1 VYWLYSDDARG
12 WTGRPPS
19 EKQAAS
25 EQLAAATE
33 KVYARWGGNASTF
46 TAGRD
51 QVELRDGVFVVL
63 RQAAGDTPVVLIAT
77 AAFAE
82 RHWLAAS
89 RSAVH
94 TSHIDVTL
102 GVIRADSPGATAPS
116 NGKWTVW
123 RSPADTGL
131 PWSIAARTREPIP
144 ETRAFTVRRRLLVS
158 GLVLLATVV
167 FIASYFV
174 MRGISRELALA
185 RLQSD
190 FVAAVSHE
198 FRTPLTSLR
207 QFTDMLKDNPDLGPE
222 RRRLAYDVQS
232 RSTDRLMRLVESLLD
247 LGKMEAA
254 APAIAPTLQDC
265 ADLIGGVVRDF
276 RTETA
281 ATGQTVDFSAAGR
294 AMAMVDAEALT
305 RAVRNLLDNAVKYS
319 PGHEPVEV
327 NVRGSH
333 DEVTIRVADHGIGIP
348 ADERARIF
356 SKFHRGEQARRRGIK
371 GTGIGLALVA
381 EIVRAHRGRVSVDS
395 AEGTGSVFTITL
407 PAAGDHTHRP
417 VSMDTSLAWPES

>member
-1 VYWLYSDDARG
+1 
-12 WTGRPPS
+12 
-19 EKQAAS
+19 
-25 EQLAAATE
+25 
-33 KVYARWGGNASTF
+33 
-46 TAGRD
+46 
-51 QVELRDGVFVVL
+51 
-63 RQAAGDTPVVLIAT
+63 
-77 AAFAE
+77 
-82 RHWLAAS
+82 
-89 RSAVH
+89 
-94 TSHIDVTL
+94 
-102 GVIRADSPGATAPS
+102 
-116 NGKWTVW
+116 
-123 RSPADTGL
+123 
-131 PWSIAARTREPIP
+131 
-144 ETRAFTVRRRLLVS
+144 
-158 GLVLLATVV
+158 
-167 FIASYFV
+167 
-174 MRGISRELALA
+174 
-185 RLQSD
+185 
-190 FVAAVSHE
+190 
-198 FRTPLTSLR
+198 
-207 QFTDMLKDNPDLGPE
+207 
-222 RRRLAYDVQS
+222 
-232 RSTDRLMRLVESLLD
+232 
-247 LGKMEAA
+247 MEAA